1 MRKLTEYVM
10 ALLKNKFFRIGLL
23 AFGLLILL
31 QTIAALT
38 IAHSFERQLN
48 KLQQSVEF
56 RIAKDL
62 SRLPVP
68 DPEVNIV
75 GNKEVVVDYIREI
88 NSHIASKTM
97 NFQVT
102 SIQGFAIDHNPM
114 LTNKVVYFETPNN
127 RIELVLSYKAL
138 ELMDYV
144 SVVSVILAVV
154 FAYLLVKRNTMLN
167 LRKYAVENAEVEENA
182 KLIIDLENKVL
193 INSLTQKSVP
203 LANKPLCFYT
213 ALIEF
218 CITDKE
224 TTLNQNKELPDELAK
239 LSNKYFYRLIELGH
253 TIRKRPNFS
262 NSLEKTLSEIRA
274 AVDELFQNDP
284 EVRELYFPPKAHGEG
299 SRSKLHH
306 YGLSRIELDDV
317 EIIGK

>member
-1 MRKLTEYVM
+1 M
-10 ALLKNKFFRIGLL
+10 ALLKNKFFRLGILTLGLWL
-23 AFGLLILL
+23 LL
-31 QTIAALT
+31 QSVAVLT
-38 IAHSFERQLN
+38 ISHSFERQLN

-75 GNKEVVVDYIREI
+75 GNKDVVLDYIREI
-88 NSHIASKTM
+88 NSHIAVKTVD
-97 NFQVT
+97 FQVT
-102 SIQGFAIDHNPM
+102 SIQGFAIESNPT
-114 LTNKVVYFETPNN
+114 LTDKVVYFETPNN
-127 RIELVLSYKAL
+127 RIELVFSYKSL
-138 ELMDYV
+138 TFFDYV
-144 SVVSVILAVV
+144 SFVSLALSGV
-154 FAYLLVKRNTMLN
+154 FSFLLIKRNAMLN
-167 LRKYAVENAEVEENA
+167 LRKFAFENEQVEESA